1 MVELPKRPYINI
13 KRACKELDCDIDDLI
28 DCWLDRSVL
37 LKFYYSLSGEKVVF
51 YEDCDLEELPIG
63 DALVKFFYYSKYL
76 NTEYAKARN
85 IKISLANKKLI
96 ISFNAYGFFLISPMR
111 STYSVSKTIKI
122 ISQEKVIERSNNG
135 LLTAGFCNIMTPNG
149 LHNLSYDE
157 IDCIDGLE
165 YSIDE
170 LFVMRDDINKFHDEN
185 TQLSDQ
191 YISRLD
197 NSLTKNNRAG
207 LKSHPLKDYVVE
219 IAKNTKN
226 HYLEQGIDLGLNSI
240 ATKIKNHEP
249 FIDNGLPSSEQ
260 IYKWFKEASIQPS
273 KTTKI
278 FKFDLIFK
286 D

>member
-170 LFVMRDDINKFHDEN
+170 LFVMRDDINKFIESSECELSKDPRYWISVAAF
-185 TQLSDQ
+185 TQ
-191 YISRLD
+191 
-197 NSLTKNNRAG
+197 
-207 LKSHPLKDYVVE
+207 
-219 IAKNTKN
+219 N
-226 HYLEQGIDLGLNSI
+226 HYIQQNIIIPKGKLAAKVASI
-240 ATKIKNHEP
+240 ADVAQSTVMKN
-249 FIDNGLPSSEQ
+249 
-260 IYKWFKEASIQPS
+260 WFKDTSIKTEAQLKKSNKHGNKPVDD
-273 KTTKI
+273 
-278 FKFDLIFK
+278 FDLFNPETGVKLSI
-286 D
+286 